1 MLSPYIYIYLILQE
15 ETFMLYKELIIG
27 GESFKLRLTT
37 KASVALEK
45 ALGYNPISMLMD
57 IDNGVMPK
65 LADVLIMLQAML
77 QTYHHNYNLEKVYD
91 LFDVYVS
98 EGHSMF
104 DLIPVFVEV
113 FQESGYLATS
123 NSKQE
128 DIEKN

>member
-1 MLSPYIYIYLILQE
+1 
-15 ETFMLYKELIIG
+15 MLYTELNIG

-37 KASVALEK
+37 KASVTLEK

-65 LADVLIMLQAML
+65 LNDMLIMLQVML
-77 QTYHHNYNLEKVYD
+77 QTYHHGYSMDKVYD
-91 LFDVYVS
+91 LFDRYVAD
-98 EGHSMF
+98 GKGMF

-113 FQESGYLATS
+113 FQQSGYLSVGNKTVEE
-123 NSKQE
+123 N